1 MMSSRIQSFFTALFV
16 LMAVDLPRVLAQE
29 AAAPV
34 ASPIK
39 AKSIESGGFLMRIIT
54 DADPVVKLVML
65 VLVAMSIICWAI
77 IAFKFNEIKQWTRH
91 SNRFSDLFWRTE
103 NLEDLIVK
111 SSFPANPLQT
121 VFRKGIADI
130 IKERRD
136 AKRGGRL
143 DAEHVRK
150 QVDRATEDE
159 VAKIERYIPFLATT
173 GSSAPYIGLFGTVW
187 GILSAFWN
195 IGKAGTSSLAV
206 VGPYISEAL
215 IATALGLAAAIP
227 AVMFYNYFVTRI
239 RSFTRHVDT
248 FGEELLDR
256 IDHEYFAGV

>member
-1 MMSSRIQSFFTALFV
+1 MIFPRLQSFLLGLLITVGFAIPTALGQEIETAPIETKAV
-16 LMAVDLPRVLAQE
+16 ESSGYLMHL
-29 AAAPV
+29 
-34 ASPIK
+34 
-39 AKSIESGGFLMRIIT
+39 IT
-54 DADPVVKLVML
+54 GADPVVKLVML
-65 VLVAMSIICWAI
+65 VLVFMSIVCWAI
-77 IAFKFNEIKQWTRH
+77 IAFKFNEMKQWSRH

-103 NLEDLIVK
+103 ELEDLVVK
-111 SSFPANPLQT
+111 SSFPTNPLQT
-121 VFRKGIADI
+121 IFRKGIADI
-130 IKERRD
+130 IKERRES
-136 AKRGGRL
+136 KRGSTL
-143 DAEHVRK
+143 NAERIRK

-159 VAKIERYIPFLATT
+159 VARIERYIPFLATT

-239 RSFTRHVDT
+239 RNFTRHVDT
-248 FGEELLDR
+248 FAEELLDR
-256 IDHEYFAGV
+256 IDREYFERA

>member
-1 MMSSRIQSFFTALFV
+1 MIFSRLQYFLVGLFV
-16 LMAVDLPRVLAQE
+16 TIVIDLPCALAQE
-29 AAAPV
+29 MAAPV
-34 ASPIK
+34 E
-39 AKSIESGGFLMRIIT
+39 AKTIESGGYLFRIIT
-54 DADPVVKLVML
+54 GADPVVKLVIL

-77 IAFKFNEIKQWTRH
+77 IAFKFNEMKQWTRH
-91 SNRFSDLFWRTE
+91 SNRFSDLFWRTAE
-103 NLEDLIVK
+103 LEDLVVK

-121 VFRKGIADI
+121 IFRKGIADI

-136 AKRGGRL
+136 AKKGGGLNVDRI
-143 DAEHVRK
+143 RK

-206 VGPYISEAL
+206 VGPYIAEAL

-248 FGEELLDR
+248 FADELLDR
-256 IDHEYFAGV
+256 INHEYFERA